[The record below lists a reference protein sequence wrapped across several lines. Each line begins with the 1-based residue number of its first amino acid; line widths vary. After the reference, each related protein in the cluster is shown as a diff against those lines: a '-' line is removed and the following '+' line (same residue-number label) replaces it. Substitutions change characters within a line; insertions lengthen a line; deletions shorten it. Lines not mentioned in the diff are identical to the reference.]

1 MTSPDSSAASP
12 PMSASAGFT
21 LIELIVVLAIL
32 GMTLAL
38 FTAYRAP
45 WSQTLSTAGIASR
58 LAADLRLARSQAI
71 VGNRPVLVS
80 IDLPGHQYRVGAGN
94 FHHIPGELRIELL
107 TIANERQSE
116 RVADIR
122 FNPDG
127 SSTGGRIVLVDD
139 RRRIDIGVDWLT
151 GRVSIADGS

>member
-1 MTSPDSSAASP
+1 MSP
-12 PMSASAGFT
+12 SAGFT
-21 LIELIVVLAIL
+21 LIEMIVVLAIL

-45 WSQTLSTAGIASR
+45 WSQTLSAAGAASQ

-71 VGNRPVLVS
+71 ISNRPVLVS
-80 IDLPGHQYRVGAGN
+80 VDLPGHQYRVGAGDLRR
-94 FHHIPGELRIELL
+94 IPGELRIELL

>member
-1 MTSPDSSAASP
+1 MILRDNPTPSRRVSP
-12 PMSASAGFT
+12 SAGFT
-21 LIELIVVLAIL
+21 LIEMIMVLAVL
-32 GMTLAL
+32 GLTLVL
-38 FTAYRAP
+38 VGAYRAP
-45 WSQTLSTAGIASR
+45 WSRTLSADGAASQ

-71 VGNRPVLVS
+71 ASNRPVLVNV
-80 IDLPGHQYRVGAGN
+80 DLLGHQYRVGAGDIR
-94 FHHIPGELRIELL
+94 HIPGELRIQLL

-116 RVADIR
+116 HVADIR

-127 SSTGGRIVLVDD
+127 SSTGGRIVLADD

>member
-1 MTSPDSSAASP
+1 MTSPDNPARSP
-12 PMSASAGFT
+12 RLSPSAGFT
-21 LIELIVVLAIL
+21 LIEMIVVLAIL

-38 FTAYRAP
+38 FTAYRSP
-45 WSQTLSTAGIASR
+45 WSRTLSADGAASQ

-71 VGNRPVLVS
+71 ASNRPVLFSV
-80 IDLPGHQYRVGAGN
+80 DLPGHQYRVGTGDVR
-94 FHHIPGELRIELL
+94 HIPGELRIELL

-116 RVADIR
+116 RIADIR

-127 SSTGGRIVLVDD
+127 SATGGRIVLVDE

>member
-1 MTSPDSSAASP
+1 MISPDNSAVSRQISP
-12 PMSASAGFT
+12 SAGFT
-21 LIELIVVLAIL
+21 LIEMIVVLAIL
-32 GMTLAL
+32 GMTLVL
-38 FTAYRAP
+38 FTTYRPP
-45 WSQTLSTAGIASR
+45 WNRTLSADGAVSH

-71 VGNRPVLVS
+71 ASNRPVLVS
-80 IDLPGHQYRVGAGN
+80 VDLPGHQYRVGAGDVR
-94 FHHIPGELRIELL
+94 HIPSELRIEIL

-127 SSTGGRIVLVDD
+127 SSTGGRIVLADD
-139 RRRIDIGVDWLT
+139 RRSINIGVDWLT

>member
-1 MTSPDSSAASP
+1 MTSPDNPAAAPRLSP
-12 PMSASAGFT
+12 SAGFT
-21 LIELIVVLAIL
+21 LIEMIMVLAIL

-38 FTAYRAP
+38 FTAYRSP
-45 WSQTLSTAGIASR
+45 WSGTLSANGAASQ

-71 VGNRPVLVS
+71 AGNRPVLV
-80 IDLPGHQYRVGAGN
+80 IVDLPGHQYRVGAGDVRL
-94 FHHIPGELRIELL
+94 IPGELRIELL

-116 RVADIR
+116 RVGDIR

-127 SSTGGRIVLVDD
+127 SSTGGRIVLVDSH
-139 RRRIDIGVDWLT
+139 RRIDIGVDWLT

>member
-1 MTSPDSSAASP
+1 MTSPGNTAAAQRLSP
-12 PMSASAGFT
+12 SAGFT
-21 LIELIVVLAIL
+21 LIEMIVVLAIL

-38 FTAYRAP
+38 FTAYRSP
-45 WSQTLSTAGIASR
+45 WSRTLSADDTASQ

-71 VGNRPVLVS
+71 AGNRPVLFSV
-80 IDLPGHQYRVGAGN
+80 DLPAHQYRVGAGDLR
-94 FHHIPGELRIELL
+94 HIPGELRIELL

-151 GRVSIADGS
+151 GRVSITGGS

>member
-1 MTSPDSSAASP
+1 MTSPDNPAVAPQMSP
-12 PMSASAGFT
+12 SAGFT
-21 LIELIVVLAIL
+21 LIEMIVVLAIL

-45 WSQTLSTAGIASR
+45 WSQTLSAAGAASQ

-71 VGNRPVLVS
+71 ISNRPVLVS
-80 IDLPGHQYRVGAGN
+80 VDLPGHQYRVGAGD
-94 FHHIPGELRIELL
+94 FRHIPGELRIELL

-116 RVADIR
+116 HVADIR

>member
-1 MTSPDSSAASP
+1 MISLARPPAERHQSPA
-12 PMSASAGFT
+12 AGFT
-21 LIELIVVLAIL
+21 LIELLVVLAIL

-38 FTAYRAP
+38 FTAYRSP
-45 WSQTLSTAGIASR
+45 WSRTLSVDGAASQ

-71 VGNRPVLVS
+71 AGNRPVLVS
-80 IDLPGHQYRVGAGN
+80 IDMPGHQYRVGAGDVR
-94 FHHIPGELRIELL
+94 HIPGELRMELL

-116 RVADIR
+116 RIADIR

-139 RRRIDIGVDWLT
+139 HRHIDVGVDWLT